1 MCLQMDRI
9 DHQRVRVA
17 AFFCQPKKHFCEDAF
32 FAPPLP
38 ATVKLLVGPVFLRRI
53 APSQAI
59 AINEDNA
66 AQNPA
71 VFNPGLTVGL
81 GKTGLKLGQL
91 RRALPV

>member
-1 MCLQMDRI
+1 MSLQMGRI
-9 DHQRVRVA
+9 DHQRVRAA
-17 AFFCQPKKHFCEDAF
+17 AFFRQPKKHLCEDAF

-38 ATVKLLVGPVFLRRI
+38 ATVKLIVGPVFLRRI

-71 VFNPGLTVGL
+71 VVNPWLAVGL
-81 GKTGLKLGQL
+81 GKTGHKLGQL
-91 RRALPV
+91 LRALPV